1 MKSRQL
7 TANLTQL
14 TKLGFVNAYLVL
26 EEDGLTLVDTAMN
39 AAGELI
45 DAAAALGQP
54 IRRIALTHGHG
65 DHVGSLDQ
73 LCRRLDRAAVTV
85 LMPAIDQRIL
95 SGEATDIRGRK
106 RGSWPKLE
114 TKADV
119 LLEPGDIVGSLE
131 VVACPGHTPGQLAFL
146 DRRDRSLITGDAFT
160 AMGRLEV
167 PSHGTPR
174 FPLAAFATWD
184 RAQALDSATQLRA
197 LEPTLLAVGHGHA
210 VSAPVADMDAAI
222 ARARRAA

>member
-73 LCRRLDRAAVTV
+73 LCRRLDRDGVTV
-85 LMPAIDQRIL
+85 LMPAVDQRIL

-184 RAQALDSATQLRA
+184 RAQALDSAVALRA

-210 VSAPVADMDAAI
+210 VSAPAPEMDAAI
-222 ARARRAA
+222 ARAQRAA